1 MPDRKTPWQ
10 DRVGT
15 SPSGPSAAAEA
26 LAEMGKWNDAY
37 RENALKK
44 AKAHFRDNRGNLVED
59 LFHPHLA
66 TLVLRSGMT
75 NRMDLSGLR
84 LEGRALGRNFSAS
97 RLRGATLVNM
107 DLRGSRWVGSDLRG
121 ATFRNCLLDNDMS
134 TALMDSSTKF
144 ENCNFANATV
154 PSDFV
159 ARTTVRGGFLPD
171 WMEIAAA
178 DAESLGTAVDQEP
191 EAARDPRRDQGED
204 HPGAAPAPQRDAGR
218 DPRPTERQARARRA
232 CPRGLPCLSPGTR
245 PPRRGCCIL

>member
-191 EAARDPRRDQGED
+191 EAAETAPPADMIWGGVTAADQNRQQWEVAFRGPRQI
-204 HPGAAPAPQRDAGR
+204 
-218 DPRPTERQARARRA
+218 
-232 CPRGLPCLSPGTR
+232 
-245 PPRRGCCIL
+245 RRGYEITGLLFCAA